1 MQARESVTPQTFGA
15 TWFSIVGA
23 PRCGT
28 TSLARYLSSHPD
40 ICFSSPKEPHFF
52 SRQDLREHPANEVC
66 RLVREQYL
74 DRFFQTRAGGAVL
87 AEGSVS
93 YLYTPEQMLPAMT
106 MWPDARFI
114 LAVRSPLEMLPSLH
128 QRNLYNGD
136 ETVRDFARAWSLV
149 EDRRLGRSIPRTCL
163 DARLLDYK
171 EIGLLGKHVRR
182 FFDVVGRDRCF
193 VSVFDDLV
201 AAPREQ
207 YAKILDFLGLP
218 GQFPED
224 FPVHRA
230 GNQVRFGWLQ
240 RLLKRPPNAVR
251 AVLAS
256 DAYLARENAQADLHN
271 KQGRQRIAML
281 RKRLLKWNR
290 TSAPPKNL
298 DRHLRLEMCEWFRDD
313 VLELSALVG
322 RDLRH
327 WLAPPE

>member
-1 MQARESVTPQTFGA
+1 MQARESARPQALRT

-40 ICFSSPKEPHFF
+40 ICFSTPKEPHFF
-52 SRQDLREHPANEVC
+52 SRRDLREHPANEVC
-66 RLVREQYL
+66 RVVREQYL
-74 DRFFQTRAGGAVL
+74 DRFFRGRSGGAVL

-93 YLYTPEQMLPAMT
+93 YLYTPEQMLPALT

-136 ETVRDFARAWSLV
+136 ETVRDFGRAWSLV
-149 EDRRLGRSIPRTCL
+149 EERRLGRSIPRTCL

-182 FFDVVGRDRCF
+182 FFEVVGRHRCF
-193 VSVFDDLV
+193 ISVFDDLV

-207 YAKILDFLGLP
+207 YGRILDFLGLP
-218 GQFPED
+218 AQFPEE
-224 FPVHRA
+224 FSVHRA

-256 DAYLARENAQADLHN
+256 DAYHARESAEPYSHHKL
-271 KQGRQRIAML
+271 GPQRIAML
-281 RKRLLKWNR
+281 RKQLLRWNR
-290 TSAPPKNL
+290 RSAPPDKL
-298 DRHLRLEMCEWFRDD
+298 DQHLRREMCEWFRDD

>member
-52 SRQDLREHPANEVC
+52 SRRDLREHPANEVC
-66 RLVREQYL
+66 KLVREQYL
-74 DRFFQTRAGGAVL
+74 DRFFQTRVSGAVL

-149 EDRRLGRSIPRTCL
+149 EDRRMGRSIPRTCL

-182 FFDVVGRDRCF
+182 FFDAVGRHRCF

-207 YAKILDFLGLP
+207 YARILDFLGLS
-218 GQFPED
+218 GQFPEE

-251 AVLAS
+251 AMLAS
-256 DAYLARENAQADLHN
+256 DAYLTRENGQADLEP
-271 KQGRQRIAML
+271 KQGRQRIATI

-290 TSAPPKNL
+290 TSAPPKKL
-298 DRHLRLEMCEWFRDD
+298 DQHLRREMCEWFRDD

-327 WLAPPE
+327 WLAPAE